1 MSHHMNNPGYTG
13 TTPDKLDTHN
23 RQQLSALIDGALSA
37 DEARFMLR
45 RLEHDDALAGCHERW
60 QLLGDVLRGQACAPA
75 PLDFA
80 ERVRGA
86 VAAEPAPLAP
96 AATERSRESRSGW
109 RRWGGGAALAA
120 SVAAVAMFMTREQL
134 PSEAPPLDAPTA
146 TIIAS
151 QAELPMAPATPAAPV
166 QAAVA
171 MAAAPAAA
179 VAAASRRQDMAAV
192 RRASATRTQQVARSA
207 AARSAEPQRALAS
220 QAPLAPTLP
229 PAAAHAAAPTRQL
242 PFGDVASLQAK
253 PWPRSTLAPAGGA
266 LNASFSTQ
274 EPQAAFY
281 PFEPR
286 LQETEPTVPTPR
298 RHRD

>member
-1 MSHHMNNPGYTG
+1 MPTPRSTG
-13 TTPDKLDTHN
+13 TAPDKLDTHN
-23 RQQLSALIDGALSA
+23 LQQLSALVDGELSA

-45 RLEHDDALAGCHERW
+45 RLEHDEALAGCHERW

-80 ERVRGA
+80 ARVSQA
-86 VAAEPAPLAP
+86 VAAEPRPQP
-96 AATERSRESRSGW
+96 AAAGAERRSERRGGW

-134 PSEAPPLDAPTA
+134 PAPVPQGAPTTA
-146 TIIAS
+146 IIAS
-151 QAELPMAPATPAAPV
+151 QVQAPAPAPAATAPAAPV

-171 MAAAPAAA
+171 VAAVPAAA
-179 VAAASRRQDMAAV
+179 VAAASRRQDVATV
-192 RRASATRTQQVARSA
+192 RRASATRTQQ
-207 AARSAEPQRALAS
+207 AARSVAERTAEPQRALAS
-220 QAPLAPTLP
+220 QVPLAPSLAT
-229 PAAAHAAAPTRQL
+229 APSNGRQL

-253 PWPRSTLAPAGGA
+253 PWPRSTLAPATGGA
-266 LNASFSTQ
+266 LNASFSAQ

-286 LQETEPTVPTPR
+286 LQEVEPTVPAAR

>member
-1 MSHHMNNPGYTG
+1 MSEHMPIPGTTG
-13 TTPDKLDTHN
+13 TAPDKIDTHN
-23 RQQLSALIDGALSA
+23 RQQLSALIDGALSP

-45 RLEHDDALAGCHERW
+45 RLEHDEALAGCHERW

-75 PLDFA
+75 PVDFA
-80 ERVRGA
+80 ARVRSA

-96 AATERSRESRSGW
+96 AAPAERSRERRGGW

-134 PSEAPPLDAPTA
+134 PSETPLDAPAT

-151 QAELPMAPATPAAPV
+151 QAQLPPSPPAVAPAAV
-166 QAAVA
+166 DAAVA
-171 MAAAPAAA
+171 VAAVPAAA
-179 VAAASRRQDMAAV
+179 VAAASRRQNVAAV
-192 RRASATRTQQVARSA
+192 RRASATRTQQAARSA
-207 AARSAEPQRALAS
+207 GERSAEPQRAVAS
-220 QAPLAPTLP
+220 QAVPVPVL
-229 PAAAHAAAPTRQL
+229 PAATARAL
-242 PFGDVASLQAK
+242 PFGDVAALQAK
-253 PWPRSTLAPAGGA
+253 PWPRSTLAPAAGGA

-286 LQETEPTVPTPR
+286 LQEVDPAAPAPR

>member
-1 MSHHMNNPGYTG
+1 MSQHMPTPGSTG
-13 TTPDKLDTHN
+13 AAPDKLDAHN
-23 RQQLSALIDGALSA
+23 RQQLSALIDGELSA

-45 RLEHDDALAGCHERW
+45 RLEHDGALAGCHERW

-80 ERVRGA
+80 GRVRLA
-86 VAAEPAPLAP
+86 VAEEPLPQRVSPDAER
-96 AATERSRESRSGW
+96 RSEVRRSGW

-134 PSEAPPLDAPTA
+134 PAPTPLQPAA
-146 TIIAS
+146 TTVIAS
-151 QAELPMAPATPAAPV
+151 QAERPTSAPASPPAPV
-166 QAAVA
+166 QSAVAVAAV
-171 MAAAPAAA
+171 PAAA
-179 VAAASRRQDMAAV
+179 VAAAGRRQDVAAV
-192 RRASATRTQQVARSA
+192 RRASATRTQQAARSA
-207 AARSAEPQRALAS
+207 AERSAEPQRALAS
-220 QAPLAPTLP
+220 QTPLAPGLP
-229 PAAAHAAAPTRQL
+229 VATATARQL

-253 PWPRSTLAPAGGA
+253 PWPRSTLAPAAGGA

-286 LQETEPTVPTPR
+286 LQEVDPAAPAPR

>member
-1 MSHHMNNPGYTG
+1 MSPHMPTTG
-13 TTPDKLDTHN
+13 STGNAPDKLDTHN
-23 RQQLSALIDGALSA
+23 RQQLSALVDGALSA

-60 QLLGDVLRGQACAPA
+60 QLIGDVLRGQAAAPA

-80 ERVRGA
+80 GRVRAA

-96 AATERSRESRSGW
+96 AASMQERQRRSGW

-134 PSEAPPLDAPTA
+134 PSQAPLDPPST

-151 QAELPMAPATPAAPV
+151 QAELPPRAPAAPV
-166 QAAVA
+166 GAPVPMDAALAVA
-171 MAAAPAAA
+171 AMPAAA
-179 VAAASRRQDMAAV
+179 VAAASRRQDVAAV
-192 RRASATRTQQVARSA
+192 RRASATRTQQAARSA
-207 AARSAEPQRALAS
+207 AERSAEPQRALAS
-220 QAPLAPTLP
+220 QAL
-229 PAAAHAAAPTRQL
+229 AAPVLPVAAGSTRPL
-242 PFGDVASLQAK
+242 PFGDVGNLQAK
-253 PWPRSTLAPAGGA
+253 PWPRSSLAPAGGA

-274 EPQAAFY
+274 EPRAAFY

-286 LQETEPTVPTPR
+286 LQETEPSAPTSR

>member
-1 MSHHMNNPGYTG
+1 MSEHMPIPGSTG
-13 TTPDKLDTHN
+13 TAPDKIDTHN
-23 RQQLSALIDGALSA
+23 RQQLSALIDGALSP

-45 RLEHDDALAGCHERW
+45 RLEHDEALAGCHERW

-75 PLDFA
+75 PMDFA
-80 ERVRGA
+80 ARVRGA

-96 AATERSRESRSGW
+96 VAPVERNRERRGGW

-134 PSEAPPLDAPTA
+134 PSQTPLDAPAT

-151 QAELPMAPATPAAPV
+151 QAELPPSAP
-166 QAAVA
+166 
-171 MAAAPAAA
+171 AAAPAAA
-179 VAAASRRQDMAAV
+179 VAAASRRQDVAAV
-192 RRASATRTQQVARSA
+192 RRASATRTQQAARSA
-207 AARSAEPQRALAS
+207 GERSAEPQRAVAS
-220 QAPLAPTLP
+220 QAAPVPVL
-229 PAAAHAAAPTRQL
+229 PAATARAL
-242 PFGDVASLQAK
+242 PFGDVAALQAK
-253 PWPRSTLAPAGGA
+253 PWPRSTLAPAAGGA

-286 LQETEPTVPTPR
+286 LQEVDPAAPAPR

>member
-1 MSHHMNNPGYTG
+1 MSHHMNNPGSTG
-13 TTPDKLDTHN
+13 AAPDKLDDHN

-96 AATERSRESRSGW
+96 AAAARSRESRRGW

-134 PSEAPPLDAPTA
+134 PSQAPLDPPTT

-151 QAELPMAPATPAAPV
+151 QAELPKAAPATPAAPV
-166 QAAVA
+166 EAAVA

-179 VAAASRRQDMAAV
+179 VAAASRRQDVAAV
-192 RRASATRTQQVARSA
+192 RRASATRTQQVALSA
-207 AARSAEPQRALAS
+207 ATRSAEPQRALAS
-220 QAPLAPTLP
+220 QAPLAPILP
-229 PAAAHAAAPTRQL
+229 AAAAHAAAPPRQL

-286 LQETEPTVPTPR
+286 LQESEPSVPTPR

>member
-1 MSHHMNNPGYTG
+1 MPTPGSTG
-13 TTPDKLDTHN
+13 AAPDKLDAHN
-23 RQQLSALIDGALSA
+23 RQQLSALIDGELSA

-80 ERVRGA
+80 GRVRLA
-86 VAAEPAPLAP
+86 VAEEPLPQRVSPDAER
-96 AATERSRESRSGW
+96 RSEVRRSGW

-134 PSEAPPLDAPTA
+134 PAPTPLQPAA
-146 TIIAS
+146 TTVIAS
-151 QAELPMAPATPAAPV
+151 QAERPTPAPASPPAPV
-166 QAAVA
+166 QSAVAVAAV
-171 MAAAPAAA
+171 PAAA
-179 VAAASRRQDMAAV
+179 VAAAGRRQDVAAV
-192 RRASATRTQQVARSA
+192 RRASATRTQQAARSA
-207 AARSAEPQRALAS
+207 AERSAEPQRALAS
-220 QAPLAPTLP
+220 QAPLAPGLP
-229 PAAAHAAAPTRQL
+229 VATATARQL

-253 PWPRSTLAPAGGA
+253 PWPRSTLAPAAGGA

-286 LQETEPTVPTPR
+286 LQEVDPAAPAPR